1 MDKESKIVLDIYRR
15 LYKAATPS
23 VDFDELMANAP
34 VNDRGQKEID
44 FMSYSLDE
52 TVFHEILED
61 EIKKHKRV
69 PKWRKQMIR
78 NTVCLGCSPR
88 YA

>member
-1 MDKESKIVLDIYRR
+1 MDKESTIVWEIYRR

-23 VDFDELMANAP
+23 ADFDELVKNAP

-44 FMSYSLDE
+44 FNSYSVDE
-52 TVFHEILED
+52 NVFHDIIED
-61 EIKKHKRV
+61 EIKKHKRLS
-69 PKWRKQMIR
+69 KWKKQMIR